1 MPTTLPQVTVLEGL
15 TGPSGSSKFKLIG
28 IVVND
33 APFSTHLPFFG
44 SGAVG
49 HEDYVEAK
57 VSGKLPG
64 GF

>member
-1 MPTTLPQVTVLEGL
+1 MLEGL
-15 TGPSGSSKFKLIG
+15 PGPNSGCKFKLIG
-28 IVVND
+28 IVIHDV
-33 APFSTHLPFFG
+33 PFSTHLPFFG